1 MSSSGVPNP
10 LGGLP
15 SRVAPA
21 KKQTVDSSWPLA
33 KDTAAASASAS
44 TSTATGKKKQQRGQ
58 DTDVPP
64 PLNTASTSKKAAQTA
79 AAASSS
85 EVPPP
90 PPARGLPSEKKKKTT
105 TAASRFP
112 IIEDEIPIMMD
123 LPSTT
128 KKPAKPQQLPPLSM
142 KDLPSSA
149 SLPRSAVAPTK
160 EVPPTTFPDPSMP
173 KPLRLGGQKTD
184 KSAVGGAA
192 GGAQKL
198 SDLPEQ
204 PGPAPSGS
212 LPTPSSRSAG
222 KKKVT
227 IADVPDQDLPQ
238 TQPLRLAN
246 ATFKPPGNGAATAAA
261 GQTDLKLDTKLEGKV
276 GRKAVGT
283 AAGGATLDT
292 PVKSSTRG
300 GKAGKAAAGVV
311 DPVDPFN
318 PAPLDTKTAGGKA
331 GKARGLAGAVD
342 PVDPFNPAPLDTK
355 MAGAKATLDTPVKSS
370 TKGGKAKAANT
381 SANVVEPFDPFQ
393 QALLDSKT
401 AGGKSALDTQP
412 KSSTKGNKTKVTTG
426 SVGYVDPF
434 NLASLDPK
442 AAGGKPGKAGKAAAG
457 AVDPVDPFN
466 PAPLD
471 TKTPGAKATKAN
483 PFRLDPMSATSQ
495 ATSAQAIPSGSGT
508 GSGPFTRKPLGS
520 PPRTAMQKTPPLG
533 GFPAFPAGTQSK
545 AGQAGAKGS
554 KNPFRPLQGDSQQ
567 PQQMGN
573 VATYDDPFGQAAAD
587 AYTQQQQDQLQG
599 KPLGQT
605 GAQSV
610 YRPSAVSPPPPAA
623 RGTQRTAAGKPGFGH
638 APSSSLDSNDSMGS
652 SATATSSSRPL
663 NGAAATQRGNTAGT
677 YGNPVGGGGYNQAQ
691 AVPSQQQQ
699 QQPYRQQQT
708 STFNQPSTKQPPPP
722 ARTRTDEKPYYPNN
736 EPPSEGQTPYMNMLL
751 SLDRIPRLHNILVS
765 FFVWILLAGFIILPG
780 SFTSTKRKEDNA
792 TVQIPIGGTGS
803 SSTSTGGNK
812 AATGGGKLSLTP
824 ANTAALVIGFLC
836 LLAGTFGSAW
846 LGLRWRRNYV
856 WLLNKLY
863 MPLTL
868 TCIAGLIATITAV
881 YTQQAGEWGPQAVT
895 TAVVEAV
902 ELAISLGL
910 FFIYNYWLLKRVR
923 GEHVDSYDD
932 GDMKGMS
939 KKEMRAEK
947 KRRRKEK
954 KAARKAAKGK
964 GRWGS
969 GFFAR
974 LRGVRRK
981 KPYAAGS
988 IV

>member
-1 MSSSGVPNP
+1 MSSSAVPNP

-44 TSTATGKKKQQRGQ
+44 ASTATATGKKKQQRGQ

-64 PLNTASTSKKAAQTA
+64 PPNTASTSKKAAQTAAAAAA

-184 KSAVGGAA
+184 KSAAGAA

-246 ATFKPPGNGAATAAA
+246 ATFKPPTGNGAAGTAAE
-261 GQTDLKLDTKLEGKV
+261 GQTDLKLDTKMEGKV
-276 GRKAVGT
+276 GRKPVGT
-283 AAGGATLDT
+283 AAG
-292 PVKSSTRG
+292 
-300 GKAGKAAAGVV
+300 
-311 DPVDPFN
+311 
-318 PAPLDTKTAGGKA
+318 
-331 GKARGLAGAVD
+331 AGA
-342 PVDPFNPAPLDTK
+342 
-355 MAGAKATLDTPVKSS
+355 ATLDTPVKSS
-370 TKGGKAKAANT
+370 TKGGKAKKAA
-381 SANVVEPFDPFQ
+381 SDAVEPLDPFNP
-393 QALLDSKT
+393 APLDAKT
-401 AGGKSALDTQP
+401 AGGKAGKARGVAGAVDPVDPFNPPPLDTKMAGGKSTLDTQP

-434 NLASLDPK
+434 NPASFDPK
-442 AAGGKPGKAGKAAAG
+442 TAQGKAGKAKGVAG
-457 AVDPVDPFN
+457 VVDPADPSN

-471 TKTPGAKATKAN
+471 TKTPGAKASKAN
-483 PFRLDPMSATSQ
+483 PFRLDPTSATTQ

-545 AGQAGAKGS
+545 AGQTGTKGS

-573 VATYDDPFGQAAAD
+573 VATYDDPFGQSAAD

-623 RGTQRTAAGKPGFGH
+623 RGTQRTAAKPGFGH

-663 NGAAATQRGNTAGT
+663 NGTTATQRGNTTGT
-677 YGNPVGGGGYNQAQ
+677 YGKPVGGGGYNQAQ
-691 AVPSQQQQ
+691 AVPAQ
-699 QQPYRQQQT
+699 QQPYRQQPQT
-708 STFNQPSTKQPPPP
+708 QTFNQPTAKQPPPP

-736 EPPSEGQTPYMNMLL
+736 DPPSEGQTPYMNMLL

-780 SFTSTKRKEDNA
+780 SFTSSKRKEDNA
-792 TVQIPIGGTGS
+792 TVQIPIGGTSG
-803 SSTSTGGNK
+803 TSTGTNGNK
-812 AATGGGKLSLTP
+812 ATTGTGGKLSLTP

-902 ELAISLGL
+902 ELAISLML
-910 FFIYNYWLLKRVR
+910 FFVYNYWLLKRVR

-932 GDMKGMS
+932 ADLKGMS

-969 GFFAR
+969 GFFAKF
-974 LRGVRRK
+974 RGVRRK